1 MSPSKKILLIESSG
15 DSPFVALTENE
26 EVVKERHAEKNS
38 GFAMHGAIRN
48 MLDDCGWQT
57 EDLDA
62 VSVTAGPGSYT
73 GLRVG
78 MAAAKGICYAIKKP
92 LITVSTLKVMAMSLR
107 DAAAEMHAEWIC
119 PMIDARRDEVFMAIY
134 DTNMQEVLEPCP
146 FILGSATWREL
157 WNTKKVL
164 FSGSGS
170 KKIKE
175 RNNAFNFI
183 DLTADQLAAAMAD
196 ISLQSLNKNL
206 ISNIML
212 AEPAYLKPFFMNK

>member
-1 MSPSKKILLIESSG
+1 MSPAKKILLIESSG
-15 DSPFVALTENE
+15 DNPFVALTENE
-26 EVVKERHAEKNS
+26 KVLKEWHAEKNS
-38 GFAMHGAIRN
+38 GFAIHVAIRN
-48 MLDDCGWQT
+48 MLDACEIRM

-107 DAAAEMHAEWIC
+107 IAASEIHADRIC

-134 DTNMQEVLEPCP
+134 DINMQEVLEPCP
-146 FILGSATWREL
+146 FILGSDPWKEL
-157 WNTKKVL
+157 WNSKKVL

-170 KKIKE
+170 LKIKE
-175 RNNAFNFI
+175 VNNVFNFI
-183 DLTADQLAAAMAD
+183 ELPKDQLSRGMAE
-196 ISLQSLNKNL
+196 ISLHSLNNNM
-206 ISNIML
+206 ISNTMW
-212 AEPAYLKPFFMNK
+212 AEPTYLKPFFMNK

>member
-1 MSPSKKILLIESSG
+1 VSADKKILLIESSG
-15 DSPFVALTENE
+15 DCPFVALTENE
-26 EVVKERHAEKNS
+26 QVLQEWHAEKNS

-48 MLDDCGWQT
+48 MLDACGMQM

-107 DAAAEMHAEWIC
+107 KAATAIHADWIC

-134 DTNMQEVLEPCP
+134 DVSMQEVLEPCP
-146 FILGSATWREL
+146 FILGSAPWKEL
-157 WNTKKVL
+157 WNNKKIL

-170 KKIKE
+170 IKIKE
-175 RNNAFNFI
+175 INNAFNFI
-183 DLTADQLAAAMAD
+183 ELPKGQLAGAMAE
-196 ISLQSLNKNL
+196 ITVYSLNNNL
-206 ISNIML
+206 ISNTMW
-212 AEPAYLKPFFMNK
+212 AEPSYLKPFYMNK